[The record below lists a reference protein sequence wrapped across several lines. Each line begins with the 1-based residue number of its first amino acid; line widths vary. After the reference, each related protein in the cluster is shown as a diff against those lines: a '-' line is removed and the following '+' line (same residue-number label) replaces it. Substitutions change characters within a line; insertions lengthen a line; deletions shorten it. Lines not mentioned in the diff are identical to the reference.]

1 MKVSVLIKEK
11 SKHYEGL
18 RSCLGLLLEDFEVN
32 MIIIGEEIEV
42 DEAYKE
48 NLEILKEFEGHYFSN
63 NSINVEKYGFRYVDY
78 EMIAEIIKNSN
89 IIIPF

>member
-1 MKVSVLIKEK
+1 MKVTVLIKEK

-18 RSCLGLLLEDFEVN
+18 RTCLGLLLEDFEVN
-32 MIIIGEEIEV
+32 MIIIGEEIEMN
-42 DEAYKE
+42 EAYKE

-63 NSINVEKYGFRYVDY
+63 NTMNVETFGFRYIEY

-89 IIIPF
+89 TIIPF

>member
-1 MKVSVLIKEK
+1 MKVTVLIKEK

-18 RSCLGLLLEDFEVN
+18 RTCLGLLLEDFEVN
-32 MIIIGEEIEV
+32 MIIIGEEIEMN
-42 DEAYKE
+42 EAYKE

-63 NSINVEKYGFRYVDY
+63 NTMNVEKFGFRYIEY

-89 IIIPF
+89 TIIPF